1 MTRQHFTVNPAY
13 PHPDSEHDT
22 APTLEEA
29 VAVAYAVLMSD
40 KEGPAMKHARR
51 SAAHDLIDAYTAHKE
66 AAQ

>member
-1 MTRQHFTVNPAY
+1 MNRQHFTVNPTF

-29 VAVAYAVLMSD
+29 VAIAYAMLMHD

-51 SAAHDLIDAYTAHKE
+51 SAAFDLIDAYTRHKKE
-66 AAQ
+66 TQ